1 MFKRNANMNIEFIAN
16 PGDWAFHCHMS
27 HHTMNAMRCGIANPL
42 GVDQAGIDKKIQS
55 LLPGYVPMGE
65 SGSRGMH
72 HGAGFEGPRNTIP
85 MMWGEGPFGPL
96 EMGGMF
102 TVLKVRDQ
110 IVDIKDAGWYKH
122 PSGTLAKLAG

>member
-1 MFKRNANMNIEFIAN
+1 
-16 PGDWAFHCHMS
+16 
-27 HHTMNAMRCGIANPL
+27 MRCGIANPL

-55 LLPGYVPMGE
+55 L
-65 SGSRGMH
+65 MH

>member
-1 MFKRNANMNIEFIAN
+1 MNIEFISN

-102 TVLKVRDQ
+102 TVVKIRDGE
-110 IVDIKDAGWYKH
+110 VTNKELGWYDNPK
-122 PSGTLAKLAG
+122 GTIAKRVN